1 MMPPAVGSTKCTAS
15 TLLLLFMCLLLC
27 LSANASARRSSKTAK
42 SSRKTSANS
51 DKTGGERQ
59 AQEAQQTQGQ
69 QEQEP
74 AFPMIVDDT
83 RFFNNQTH
91 DRSGPPLKISLA
103 SQEQYS
109 RIFFSG
115 SEGQLATTL
124 LEELLP
130 TDSVLD
136 LGAEVGVFSL
146 TAARK
151 GVRQVTAIEPD
162 MALAASLEQSVEIN
176 ALNRNVLVLTWIPS
190 SSQGY
195 ATVFAKAGR
204 GCVYSSA
211 QTTNHSTDEF
221 TRAVYTAPTRSIDEA
236 IQEHLID
243 RPTIVR
249 VSMEGAEEFALEGMD
264 SLLSDLELA
273 PRAIL
278 IIVYPYQLRRV
289 LQWISARGYSPA
301 RDPPGDLPEEL
312 VAAWQQDSIDWEDP
326 LMLEWYKQKVYNFF
340 GAQIGGSD
348 IQVWTCGVCVCG
360 DRL

>member
-1 MMPPAVGSTKCTAS
+1 MLPPAVECTKSTAR
-15 TLLLLFMCLLLC
+15 TLLLLCMCLSLC
-27 LSANASARRSSKTAK
+27 LSAHAAARKSSKTAK
-42 SSRKTSANS
+42 SSRKSSADRS
-51 DKTGGERQ
+51 KTGGESK
-59 AQEAQQTQGQ
+59 AQGAKQTEEQ
-69 QEQEP
+69 QEQDQ
-74 AFPMIVDDT
+74 AFPIIVDDT

-91 DRSGPPLKISLA
+91 DRFGPPLKISLA

-130 TDSVLD
+130 TDTVLD
-136 LGAEVGVFSL
+136 LGAEVGAFSL

-151 GVRQVTAIEPD
+151 GVRQVTAIESD
-162 MALAASLEQSVEIN
+162 MAMAASLEQSVEIN
-176 ALNRNVLVLTWIPS
+176 ALNRKVLVLTWIPS

-204 GCVYSSA
+204 GCVYSA
-211 QTTNHSTDEF
+211 AHTTNHSTDEF

-249 VSMEGAEEFALEGMD
+249 LSMEGAEEFALEGMD
-264 SLLSDLELA
+264 SLLSHPELA

-312 VAAWQQDSIDWEDP
+312 VAAWQQDTIDWEDP
-326 LMLEWYKQKVYNFF
+326 LMLEWYKLKVYNFF
-340 GAQIGGSD
+340 GAQVGGGD
-348 IQVWTCGVCVCG
+348 IQV
-360 DRL
+360 